1 MLLTSNHVRLF
12 HSCLQQFVC
21 VPPTKTSAFMKL
33 VFTILNH
40 VKDKDYRFLVF
51 TLNCLQNSWIFI
63 KKFDELCMR
72 IVVVSW
78 PATSRVNILS
88 FNYLSVSLFSS
99 SSPSS
104 LLCFITKDPKKSCWN
119 SWPLLLREIVESNI
133 SYILSRACT
142 HL

>member
-51 TLNCLQNSWIFI
+51 TLNCLQNSRIFI
-63 KKFDELCMR
+63 NKFDELCMR

-78 PATSRVNILS
+78 PATSRVNILF
-88 FNYLSVSLFSS
+88 FNCLS

-104 LLCFITKDPKKSCWN
+104 LLFFISNSKDSKKSCLMSWQLSLWN
-119 SWPLLLREIVESNI
+119 IIESNI
-133 SYILSRACT
+133 
-142 HL
+142 